1 MGHLI
6 LFKKIMKKYEA
17 ILCTL
22 AFVFSLGC
30 FAQRTN
36 HASASPVT
44 GKTTLLTDSLA
55 NNSDFVI
62 QSYYVEERI
71 NKLFG
76 GRIIT
81 YQVSKLDMV
90 DTYDLGPNN
99 TRTVIPNYVKRKP
112 KVAPNAIEAKTTVA
126 SASASLEPVKVEI
139 TAPASISSKYV
150 KVDVVNTYA
159 KVIDKGY
166 KSTDMLK
173 KVADR
178 LYFEGNL
185 KEAVGYYA
193 QLFEESPNLEVIYYY
208 RYAQSLKA
216 INEDEKANTL
226 MKRFKSETLT
236 MK

>member
-1 MGHLI
+1 
-6 LFKKIMKKYEA
+6 MKKYEA

-30 FAQRTN
+30 FAQSTN
-36 HASASPVT
+36 SASASPVP
-44 GKTTLLTDSLA
+44 GKTTLLTDSIS
-55 NNSDFVI
+55 NNDLVI

-112 KVAPNAIEAKTTVA
+112 KVAPNTIETKTLVA
-126 SASASLEPVKVEI
+126 SSNTSVAPVKVEV
-139 TAPASISSKYV
+139 TTPASISSKYV

-166 KSTDMLK
+166 KTTDMLK

-226 MKRFKSETLT
+226 MKRFKSETLS

>member
-1 MGHLI
+1 
-6 LFKKIMKKYEA
+6 MKKYEA

-36 HASASPVT
+36 HASASPTT
-44 GKTTLLTDSLA
+44 GKTTLLTDSL
-55 NNSDFVI
+55 STGDYVI

-112 KVAPNAIEAKTTVA
+112 KVAPNAIEAKALVA
-126 SASASLEPVKVEI
+126 SSSAPLEPVKVEV
-139 TAPASISSKYV
+139 TAPSAISSKYV
-150 KVDVVNTYA
+150 SVNVVDTYE

-166 KSTDMLK
+166 KSIDMLK

-178 LYFEGNL
+178 FYFEGNL
-185 KEAVGYYA
+185 SAAAGYYT
-193 QLFEESPNLEVIYYY
+193 QLFEETKDLEVIYYY

>member
-1 MGHLI
+1 
-6 LFKKIMKKYEA
+6 MKKYEA

-30 FAQRTN
+30 FAQSTN
-36 HASASPVT
+36 SVSASPAP
-44 GKTTLLTDSLA
+44 GKTTLLTDSFPTDDL
-55 NNSDFVI
+55 VI

-112 KVAPNAIEAKTTVA
+112 KVAPNAIETKTTVA
-126 SASASLEPVKVEI
+126 SSSASVEPVKVEI
-139 TAPASISSKYV
+139 AAPVATGSKYV
-150 KVDVVNTYA
+150 TVNMVDTYE

-166 KSTDMLK
+166 KSIDMLK

-178 LYFEGNL
+178 FYFEGNL
-185 KEAVGYYA
+185 TAAAGYYT
-193 QLFEESPNLEVIYYY
+193 QLFDQAKDLDVIYYY

>member
-1 MGHLI
+1 
-6 LFKKIMKKYEA
+6 MKKYEA

-36 HASASPVT
+36 HASASPAT
-44 GKTTLLTDSLA
+44 GKTTLLTDSLS
-55 NNSDFVI
+55 NDDLVI

-112 KVAPNAIEAKTTVA
+112 KVAPNAIETKTLVA
-126 SASASLEPVKVEI
+126 SSSVSVEPVKVEI
-139 TAPASISSKYV
+139 TAPAPTTSKYV
-150 KVDVVNTYA
+150 TVNMVDTYE

-166 KSTDMLK
+166 KSIDMLK

-178 LYFEGNL
+178 FYFEGNL
-185 KEAVGYYA
+185 SAAAGYYA
-193 QLFEESPNLEVIYYY
+193 QLFDEAKDLEVIYYY

-216 INEDEKANTL
+216 INENEKANTL
-226 MKRFKSETLT
+226 MKRFKSETLS

>member
-1 MGHLI
+1 
-6 LFKKIMKKYEA
+6 MKKYEA
-17 ILCTL
+17 VMVAL
-22 AFVFSLGC
+22 AFVFSLSC

-36 HASASPVT
+36 NASASPAP
-44 GKTTLLTDSLA
+44 GKTTLLTDSLS
-55 NNSDFVI
+55 NDDFVI

-81 YQVSKLDMV
+81 YQVSKLDLI

-112 KVAPNAIEAKTTVA
+112 KVAPNAIEAKTIVA
-126 SASASLEPVKVEI
+126 SSSASVSPVKVEV
-139 TAPASISSKYV
+139 TAPAPSTSKYITV
-150 KVDVVNTYA
+150 NMVDTYE

-166 KSTDMLK
+166 KSIDMLK

-178 LYFEGNL
+178 FYFEGNL
-185 KEAVGYYA
+185 SAAVGYYA
-193 QLFEESPNLEVIYYY
+193 KLFDETQDLDVIYYY

-216 INEDEKANTL
+216 INENEKANTL

>member
-1 MGHLI
+1 LKHSFYLE
-6 LFKKIMKKYEA
+6 IMKKYEA
-17 ILCTL
+17 VIVTL
-22 AFVFSLGC
+22 AFVFSLSC

-36 HASASPVT
+36 NATASPAP
-44 GKTTLLTDSLA
+44 GKTTLLTDSL
-55 NNSDFVI
+55 STDDYVI

-112 KVAPNAIEAKTTVA
+112 KVASNSIETKTTVA
-126 SASASLEPVKVEI
+126 SSSAPVESIKLEIPSP
-139 TAPASISSKYV
+139 APTNSKYITV
-150 KVDVVNTYA
+150 NMVDTYTKVV
-159 KVIDKGY
+159 DKGY
-166 KSTDMLK
+166 KSIDMLK

-178 LYFEGNL
+178 FYFEGNL
-185 KEAVGYYA
+185 SAAAGYYA
-193 QLFEESPNLEVIYYY
+193 QLFEETKDLEAIYYY

-216 INEDEKANTL
+216 INQNEKANAL
-226 MKRFKSETLT
+226 MKRFKSETLS
-236 MK
+236 ME

>member
-1 MGHLI
+1 
-6 LFKKIMKKYEA
+6 MKKYEA
-17 ILCTL
+17 VMVAL
-22 AFVFSLGC
+22 AFVFSLSC

-36 HASASPVT
+36 NASASPAP
-44 GKTTLLTDSLA
+44 GKTTLLTDSL
-55 NNSDFVI
+55 STDDFVI

-81 YQVSKLDMV
+81 YQVSKLDMI

-112 KVAPNAIEAKTTVA
+112 KVAPNAIGTKTIVA
-126 SASASLEPVKVEI
+126 SSSASVAPVKVEV
-139 TAPASISSKYV
+139 TAPAPSTTKYITV
-150 KVDVVNTYA
+150 NMVDTYE

-166 KSTDMLK
+166 KSVDMLK

-178 LYFEGNL
+178 FYFEGNL
-185 KEAVGYYA
+185 TAAVGYYA
-193 QLFEESPNLEVIYYY
+193 KLFDETQDLDVIYYY

-216 INEDEKANTL
+216 INENEKANTL

>member
-1 MGHLI
+1 
-6 LFKKIMKKYEA
+6 MKKYEA
-17 ILCTL
+17 VIVTL

-30 FAQRTN
+30 FAQSTN
-36 HASASPVT
+36 NASASPAP
-44 GKTTLLTDSLA
+44 GKTTLLTDSFPTDDL
-55 NNSDFVI
+55 VI

-81 YQVSKLDMV
+81 YQVSKLDLV
-90 DTYDLGPNN
+90 ETYDLGPNN
-99 TRTVIPNYVKRKP
+99 TRTVIPNYVKKKP
-112 KVAPNAIEAKTTVA
+112 KVAPNAIETKTTIA
-126 SASASLEPVKVEI
+126 SSSAAVKPVKVEI
-139 TAPASISSKYV
+139 TAPVATGSKYV
-150 KVDVVNTYA
+150 TVNMVDTYE

-166 KSTDMLK
+166 KSIDMLK

-178 LYFEGNL
+178 FYFEGNL
-185 KEAVGYYA
+185 TAAAGYYT
-193 QLFEESPNLEVIYYY
+193 QLFDQAQDLDVIYYY

>member
-1 MGHLI
+1 
-6 LFKKIMKKYEA
+6 MKKYEA

-36 HASASPVT
+36 HASASPAT
-44 GKTTLLTDSLA
+44 GKTTLLTDSL
-55 NNSDFVI
+55 STGDYVI

-112 KVAPNAIEAKTTVA
+112 KVAPNKIEAKALVA
-126 SASASLEPVKVEI
+126 SSSASLEPVKVEV
-139 TAPASISSKYV
+139 TAPSTISSKFV
-150 KVDVVNTYA
+150 SVNVVDTYE

-166 KSTDMLK
+166 KSIDMLK

-178 LYFEGNL
+178 FYFEGNL
-185 KEAVGYYA
+185 SAAAGYYT
-193 QLFEESPNLEVIYYY
+193 QLFDEAKDLEVIYYY

-216 INEDEKANTL
+216 INENEKANTL

>member
-1 MGHLI
+1 
-6 LFKKIMKKYEA
+6 MKKYEA
-17 ILCTL
+17 VIITL
-22 AFVFSLGC
+22 AFVFSLSC

-36 HASASPVT
+36 KASASPAI

-99 TRTVIPNYVKRKP
+99 TRTVIPNYVKRKH

-126 SASASLEPVKVEI
+126 SASASVEPIKIEI
-139 TAPASISSKYV
+139 TSPAASISSKFV

-166 KSTDMLK
+166 KSADMLK

-226 MKRFKSETLT
+226 MKRFKSETLS

>member
-1 MGHLI
+1 
-6 LFKKIMKKYEA
+6 MKKYEA

-36 HASASPVT
+36 HASASPAT
-44 GKTTLLTDSLA
+44 GKTTLLTDSLS
-55 NNSDFVI
+55 SDDLVI

-112 KVAPNAIEAKTTVA
+112 KVAPNAIETKTLVA
-126 SASASLEPVKVEI
+126 SSSVSVEPVKVEI
-139 TAPASISSKYV
+139 TAPAPTTSKYV
-150 KVDVVNTYA
+150 TVNMVDTYT

-166 KSTDMLK
+166 KSIDMLK

-178 LYFEGNL
+178 FYFEGNL
-185 KEAVGYYA
+185 SAAAGYYM
-193 QLFEESPNLEVIYYY
+193 QLFDEAKDLEVIYYY

-216 INEDEKANTL
+216 INENEKANTL
-226 MKRFKSETLT
+226 MKRFKSETLS

>member
-1 MGHLI
+1 
-6 LFKKIMKKYEA
+6 MKKYEA

-22 AFVFSLGC
+22 AFVFSLSC
-30 FAQRTN
+30 FAQSTN
-36 HASASPVT
+36 SASASPAP
-44 GKTTLLTDSLA
+44 GKTTLLTDSLPT
-55 NNSDFVI
+55 NDMVI

-112 KVAPNAIEAKTTVA
+112 KVAPNAIEAKTLVA
-126 SASASLEPVKVEI
+126 SSNASVAPVKLEV
-139 TAPASISSKYV
+139 TAPAPSTSKYV
-150 KVDVVNTYA
+150 TVNMVDTYEKVL
-159 KVIDKGY
+159 DKGY
-166 KSTDMLK
+166 KSIEMLK

-178 LYFEGNL
+178 FYFEGNL
-185 KEAVGYYA
+185 TAAAGYYT
-193 QLFEESPNLEVIYYY
+193 QLFDQAKDLDVIYYY

-216 INEDEKANTL
+216 INEDEKANAL

>member
-1 MGHLI
+1 
-6 LFKKIMKKYEA
+6 MKKYEA

-30 FAQRTN
+30 FAQSTN
-36 HASASPVT
+36 SASASSAP
-44 GKTTLLTDSLA
+44 GKTTLLTDSLPT
-55 NNSDFVI
+55 DDMVI

-112 KVAPNAIEAKTTVA
+112 KVAPNTIETKTLVA
-126 SASASLEPVKVEI
+126 SANASVTPVKVEF
-139 TAPASISSKYV
+139 TAPAPTNTKYV
-150 KVDVVNTYA
+150 TVNMVDTYER
-159 KVIDKGY
+159 VIDKGY
-166 KSTDMLK
+166 KSIDMLK

-178 LYFEGNL
+178 FYFEGNL
-185 KEAVGYYA
+185 TAAAGYYT
-193 QLFEESPNLEVIYYY
+193 QLFDQAKDLDVIYYY

-226 MKRFKSETLT
+226 MKRFKSETLS

>member
-1 MGHLI
+1 
-6 LFKKIMKKYEA
+6 MKKYEA

-36 HASASPVT
+36 HASASPAT
-44 GKTTLLTDSLA
+44 GKTTLLTDSL
-55 NNSDFVI
+55 STGDYVI

-112 KVAPNAIEAKTTVA
+112 KVAPNKIEAKALVA
-126 SASASLEPVKVEI
+126 SSSASLEPVKVEV
-139 TAPASISSKYV
+139 TAPSTISSKFV
-150 KVDVVNTYA
+150 SVNVVDTYE

-166 KSTDMLK
+166 KSIDMLK

-178 LYFEGNL
+178 FYFEGNL
-185 KEAVGYYA
+185 SAAAGYYT
-193 QLFEESPNLEVIYYY
+193 QLFEEAKDLEVIYYY

-216 INEDEKANTL
+216 INENEKANTL

>member
-1 MGHLI
+1 
-6 LFKKIMKKYEA
+6 MKKYEA

-36 HASASPVT
+36 HASASPAT
-44 GKTTLLTDSLA
+44 GKTTLLTDSLS
-55 NNSDFVI
+55 NDDLVI

-112 KVAPNAIEAKTTVA
+112 KVAPNAIEAKTLVA
-126 SASASLEPVKVEI
+126 SSSVSVEPVKVEI
-139 TAPASISSKYV
+139 TAPAPTTSKYV
-150 KVDVVNTYA
+150 TVNMVDTYE

-166 KSTDMLK
+166 KSIDMLK

-178 LYFEGNL
+178 FYFEGNL
-185 KEAVGYYA
+185 SAAAGYYT
-193 QLFEESPNLEVIYYY
+193 QLFEEAKDLEVIYYY

-216 INEDEKANTL
+216 INENEKANTL
-226 MKRFKSETLT
+226 MKRFKSETLS